1 MMGKMKIKDY
11 NPEMTVAEQ
20 LMGLKVNGAVL
31 AFGLEKAN
39 AVRQVISVKLAPQR
53 CSGQAWSTKL
63 DLKDTKKFLVWRTA

>member
-1 MMGKMKIKDY
+1 MGKMKIKDY

-20 LMGLKVNGAVL
+20 LMGLKVNGACL
-31 AFGLEKAN
+31 AFELGKAN
-39 AVRQVISVKLAPQR
+39 AVRQVITVKLAPQR